1 MTSHEW
7 RYILHADMD
16 AFYASVEQMDNP
28 QYIGQPLVVGG
39 PPEERGVVAAASYE
53 ARKYGIRSAMPMRTA
68 MRLCPQLVRVSPRF
82 ERYHEMSRQVM
93 DIFLELTPL
102 VEPLSLDEA
111 YLDITAGV
119 TRDRVDQVARDLRIR
134 VKGETGLV
142 VSIGG
147 GSSKTVAKVSSQL
160 AKPDG
165 LLLISPGDEQ
175 GFLAPLEVGVLWGVG
190 PKTAAALRGH
200 GITTVGDLSACNSQ
214 WLQQTFGK
222 RGPELKERALGIDH
236 GQVTPHRET
245 KSVSAEVTM
254 SQDVG
259 EEAELMERLQHLA
272 LGVASRLQRSGAA
285 GKTVFIKLRL
295 ADFTTLSRQ
304 RTLPAPTSDPD
315 VVAPV
320 ACDLLRRELLPGRR
334 FRLVGVGVTGFEDPQ
349 PLSGGKTQQLP
360 LFPQL

>member
-1 MTSHEW
+1 MTSHDW
-7 RYILHADMD
+7 RYILHADLD
-16 AFYASVEQMDNP
+16 AFYASVEQMDNS
-28 QYIGQPLVVGG
+28 QYRGRPLVVGG

-82 ERYHEMSRQVM
+82 GRYREMSRQVM

-111 YLDITAGV
+111 YLDISAGV
-119 TRDRVDQVARDLRIR
+119 PRESVNLVAGDLKTR
-134 VKGETGLV
+134 VKSQTGLV

-160 AKPDG
+160 SKPDG
-165 LLLISPGDEQ
+165 LLLVSPGEEQ
-175 GFLAPLEVGVLWGVG
+175 AFLAPLEVGILWGVG
-190 PKTAAALRGH
+190 PKTAELLRGH
-200 GITTVGDLSACNSQ
+200 GIATVGDLSGCHPG

-236 GQVTPHRET
+236 SPVTPHREA
-245 KSVSAEVTM
+245 KSVSTEVTM

-259 EEAELMERLQHLA
+259 EEAELVKRVEQQA
-272 LGVASRLQRSGAA
+272 IGVALRLQRHNLA
-285 GKTVFIKLRL
+285 GKTVYIKLRL

-304 RTLPAPTSDPD
+304 RTLPTPTSDAD
-315 VVAPV
+315 IITPV

-334 FRLVGVGVTGFEDPQ
+334 FRLVGVGVTGFQNPQ
-349 PLSGGKTQQLP
+349 PFRGGRTQQLP

>member
-1 MTSHEW
+1 
-7 RYILHADMD
+7 
-16 AFYASVEQMDNP
+16 
-28 QYIGQPLVVGG
+28 
-39 PPEERGVVAAASYE
+39 
-53 ARKYGIRSAMPMRTA
+53 
-68 MRLCPQLVRVSPRF
+68 
-82 ERYHEMSRQVM
+82 M
-93 DIFLELTPL
+93 DIFLELTSL

-119 TRDRVDQVARDLRIR
+119 EWERVEQVARDLRAR

-165 LLLISPGDEQ
+165 LLLIHPGDERT
-175 GFLAPLEVGVLWGVG
+175 FLAPLEVGVLWGVG
-190 PKTAAALRGH
+190 PKTAEVLRGH
-200 GITTVGDLSACNSQ
+200 GITTVGQLSACHHG
-214 WLQQTFGK
+214 WLQQSFGK

-236 GQVTPHRET
+236 GQVIPHREA

-254 SQDVG
+254 SRDVG
-259 EEAELMERLQHLA
+259 EEGELVERVQHLA
-272 LGVASRLQRSGAA
+272 IGVASRLQRSDVA

-304 RTLPAPTSDPD
+304 RTLPDPTSDAD
-315 VVAPV
+315 VIAAV

-334 FRLVGVGVTGFEDPQ
+334 FRLVGVGVTGFQDSQ
-349 PLSGGKTQQLP
+349 PFRRGRTQQIP

>member
-1 MTSHEW
+1 MTSHDW
-7 RYILHADMD
+7 RYILHGDLD
-16 AFYASVEQMDNP
+16 AFYASVEQLDNP
-28 QYIGQPLVVGG
+28 RYRGQPLVVGG

-82 ERYHEMSRQVM
+82 GRYHEMSRQVM

-111 YLDITAGV
+111 YLDITAKV
-119 TRDRVDQVARDLRIR
+119 TWDRVEQVARDLRVR
-134 VKGETGLV
+134 VRSETGLV

-147 GSSKTVAKVSSQL
+147 GRSKTVAKVSSQL

-165 LLLISPGDEQ
+165 LLLIRPGDEQ
-175 GFLAPLEVGVLWGVG
+175 TFLAPLEVGVLWGVG
-190 PKTAAALRGH
+190 PKTAEVLRGH
-200 GITTVGDLSACNSQ
+200 RITTVGHLSACRHG

-236 GQVTPHRET
+236 SQVTPHREA

-254 SQDVG
+254 SRDVG
-259 EEAELMERLQHLA
+259 EEAELVERVQHLA
-272 LGVASRLQRSGAA
+272 LGVASRLQRSGTA
-285 GKTVFIKLRL
+285 GKTGFIKLRL

-304 RTLPAPTSDPD
+304 RTLPAPTSDAD
-315 VVAPV
+315 VIGTVV
-320 ACDLLRRELLPGRR
+320 RDLLRRELLPGRR
-334 FRLVGVGVTGFEDPQ
+334 FRLVGVGVTGFQEPQ
-349 PLSGGKTQQLP
+349 PFRGGRTQQLP